1 MNQEAIIKI
10 QLIEQEVNNH
20 NEQLRIIEQNISEM
34 SNLNASLDEI
44 RNENNILVN
53 LGKNIFIP
61 VEIKDKK
68 LIINVG
74 KNNLVKKTIPE
85 TNELIENQIN
95 NLIEVK
101 NKIIERLEGL
111 QNEIRNLVK
120 NIEKER
126 KEE

>member
-1 MNQEAIIKI
+1 MNQEDIIKI

-20 NEQLRIIEQNISEM
+20 NEQLRVIEQNISDM
-34 SNLNASLDEI
+34 NNLNASLEEI

-61 VEIKDKK
+61 VEVKDKK

-85 TNELIENQIN
+85 TNKLIESQIN

-101 NKIIERLEGL
+101 RQIMERLEVL
-111 QNEIRNLVK
+111 QNEIRDLVE
-120 NIEKER
+120 NIEKEQKDR
-126 KEE
+126 